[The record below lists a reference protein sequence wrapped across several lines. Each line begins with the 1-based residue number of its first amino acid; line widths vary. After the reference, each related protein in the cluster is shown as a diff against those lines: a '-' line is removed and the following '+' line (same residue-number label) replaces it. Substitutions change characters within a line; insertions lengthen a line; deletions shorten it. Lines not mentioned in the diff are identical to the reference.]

1 MRNLK
6 RALSLAMASVML
18 LGMMVVGTG
27 ASYADVDSADNVE
40 AIEVMQAVGV
50 MVGDT
55 NGNFNPDQKVTRG
68 EMAVVMANL
77 LNLNVKDFIGA
88 KTPFTDVPE
97 WAVPYV
103 AACYA
108 DGITAGISAT
118 QYGFNYEVTT
128 AQAALM
134 MMKALGYF
142 QYTSDFG
149 SDWQVATVKQGSK
162 INLFDGVEAGAS
174 TAMTR
179 NDVAQIALNTLE
191 ANVVEAEGNDGISIG
206 DVTIGS
212 SIKYVD
218 LLVAPNAKY
227 QTISNAKDSTGTK
240 DIVQLGEQLFDGKL
254 EKAPAGADVKDEF
267 ARPGYTWRYNSKD
280 VSFAVEKPVAVFT
293 AKTSASD
300 VAKALSGYTVNSLK
314 INNVDSQSG
323 STGSI
328 VFKNGAQSAT
338 SISISSET
346 VAKAIADETKNGMVW
361 EFYDANDDDAIDAII
376 QIEYTVDTVSD
387 VTTNKTGTTYTL
399 DGGESGIVYA
409 EDQDKDNTIVIAGT
423 IAEDD
428 VVTYVKAANNTSGTG
443 DDILYVFSTTK
454 VVGTQSAKA
463 TDTITVSGTKY
474 DVALGVSGVAMS
486 GFANS
491 NDEANFYMDQYGYVV
506 KSDAIASQTN
516 YAIVDKIALVG
527 ASGTAANQSVEA
539 VLAFADGSTKTVNV
553 SKINGIKAK
562 DITNAAAAVST
573 NGSKV
578 VTGLKLSSTVG
589 DNNALT
595 GVAVSYTEKNGSYE
609 LTYLNL
615 KGSLT
620 NESTKA
626 NIFDN
631 YAVSTS
637 SDDASAT
644 TVTVVEK
651 GVPTVMGYGKTD
663 ASNDTTVV
671 ANNKTVYLVKTGSGD
686 DEKFATYTGF
696 KNVPT
701 IKITGGAEA
710 SGANDAHAYVS
721 YATGDNGVEFIYID
735 ATDSRAAAG
744 DTATG
749 DILYVSSTT
758 VTESLVGDDTIYELT
773 GIVNGVEGVTVKSED
788 STMFSGLTKGQVY
801 ELTTDNDGYVTAKTE
816 QITSGTAYIKATVD
830 TNEAKNGILDTNG
843 TDYTYDGTEKVIVID
858 DDTIIGN
865 SINSAK
871 NGDTVY
877 VKVVDKNG
885 DAAEKLA
892 IEVIYIVK
900 A

>member
-6 RALSLAMASVML
+6 RALSLALASVML

-27 ASYADVDSADNVE
+27 ASYADVTSKNNQE
-40 AIEVMQAVGV
+40 AIEVMQAVGI
-50 MVGDT
+50 MSGDDK
-55 NGNFNPDQKVTRG
+55 GNFNPDQKVTRG
-68 EMAVVMANL
+68 EMAVVMANM
-77 LNLNVKDFIGA
+77 LNLKVEDFVGA
-88 KTPFTDVPE
+88 KTPFTDVPQ

-149 SDWQVATVKQGSK
+149 ADWQVATVKQGSK

-174 TAMTR
+174 SAMTR

-293 AKTSASD
+293 SKTSASD
-300 VAKALSGYTVNSLK
+300 VAKALSGYTVNSMK
-314 INNVDSQSG
+314 INNVDSQTG

-328 VFKNGAQSAT
+328 VFKNGAQAGE

-346 VAKAIADETKNGMVW
+346 VAKAIADETKNGLVF
-361 EFYDANDDDAIDAII
+361 EFYDANDDDVIDAII
-376 QIEYTVDTVSD
+376 KIEYTVDTVSD

-409 EDQDKDNTIVIAGT
+409 ADQDKDNTIVLAGT

-428 VVTYVKAANNTSGTG
+428 VVTFVKAANNTSAGT
-443 DDILYVFSTTK
+443 DDILYVYPTTK
-454 VVGTQSAKA
+454 VVGAQSAKA

-491 NDEANFYMDQYGYVV
+491 NDNANFYMDQYGYVV

-539 VLAFADGSTKTVNV
+539 VLVFADGSTKTVNV

-562 DITNAAAAVST
+562 DITNAAAAVTT
-573 NGSKV
+573 NSSKA
-578 VTGLKLSSTVG
+578 VTALKLSSAVG

-595 GVAVSYTEKNGSYE
+595 GVAVSYTEKSGSYE

-615 KGSLT
+615 KADLT
-620 NESTKA
+620 AQTAKA
-626 NIFDN
+626 SIFDK

-637 SDDASAT
+637 SGAASDVK

-651 GVPTVMGYGKTD
+651 GVPTVIGYGKTD

-686 DEKFATYTGF
+686 DEKFASYTGF

-701 IKITGGAEA
+701 VKITGETGGGTANATA
-710 SGANDAHAYVS
+710 SVS
-721 YATGDNGVEFIYID
+721 YATGDNGVEFIYIN
-735 ATDSRAAAG
+735 ATDSRATAG

-788 STMFSGLTKGQVY
+788 STMFSGLTKGKVF

-816 QITSGTAYIKATVD
+816 QTTSGTAYIKATLSSTAD
-830 TNEAKNGILDTNG
+830 EAKDGVIKG
-843 TDYTYDGTEKVIVID
+843 YTYDGTEKVIVID
-858 DDTIIGN
+858 DDAIVGG
-865 SINSAK
+865 SITSAK
-871 NGDTVY
+871 NGDTIY